1 MSSRRT
7 YCYING
13 RVGAVVE
20 HWSLTSLLLLGAAA
34 TSSPLLV
41 DERWKKNVKP
51 YPNIFSSLTQD
62 IIIMS
67 LTSCR
72 WRATPHARQLVMDQ
86 PHSTFTCPLLPL
98 SDFSPT
104 LLASFTASFVASP
117 RHTLP
122 PIFTPNTCPTPP
134 PLFGPTHVSVST
146 STKVQALKNGIVYYP
161 RHRCCCCCSLL
172 PYW

>member
-41 DERWKKNVKP
+41 DVRWKKNVKP

-72 WRATPHARQLVMDQ
+72 WRETPHARQLVMDQ

-98 SDFSPT
+98 SDFSPHSRPLSRHH
-104 LLASFTASFVASP
+104 LL
-117 RHTLP
+117 LP
-122 PIFTPNTCPTPP
+122 P
-134 PLFGPTHVSVST
+134 VKRS
-146 STKVQALKNGIVYYP
+146 
-161 RHRCCCCCSLL
+161 L
-172 PYW
+172 PYFPLIHARRRLLYLARRTSRFQPQPKFRC